1 MSLVSEDKRKNVP
14 AEDQILDIDLSVT
27 RRKRFRIDGDSNRIL
42 ELNLSDMGIVSRLKD
57 AYPKLVK
64 LSQDATEEMADI
76 TGDEESDENLQ
87 ESLTKTAGVLDR
99 IDKEMRGQIDYI
111 FDSNV
116 SELCA
121 PSGSMYDPFNGKF
134 RFEHIL
140 NIITSLYESN
150 LNDEYKKM
158 TKRAQKHTSK
168 YIK

>member
-64 LSQDATEEMADI
+64 LSQDATEEMATVSD
-76 TGDEESDENLQ
+76 DESDLQ
-87 ESLTKTAGVLDR
+87 ESLTKTADVLDR
-99 IDKEMRGQIDYI
+99 IDKEMRSQIDYI

-116 SELCA
+116 SELCV

-158 TKRAQKHTSK
+158 TKRVQKHTSK